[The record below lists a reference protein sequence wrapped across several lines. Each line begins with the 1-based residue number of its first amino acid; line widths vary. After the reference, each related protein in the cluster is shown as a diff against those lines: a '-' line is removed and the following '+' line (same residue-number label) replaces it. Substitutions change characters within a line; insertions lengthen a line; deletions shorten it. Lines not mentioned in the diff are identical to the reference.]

1 MAAEQSLR
9 LVGFSASPYV
19 ARARVALNLKRIDYE
34 FVVEEFGKKSQLL
47 IQSNPV
53 YKKVPVLIHRGNPIS
68 ESLVILHYI
77 DEVWAAAGPPILPAD
92 PYDRAT
98 ARFWAAYIDDKLPAQ
113 SSVLFNDQADE
124 AEKEEAKVKLVQV
137 LEPLEEAF
145 KKCSGGNR
153 FFGGDTIG
161 YIDIVLGSCL
171 GGLKAMEVISGIKLL
186 DEAKIP
192 RLVEWA
198 DCFCSSDAV
207 KGVIDVNEMVE
218 FVKLAR
224 SLFQGAANSTAN

>member
-1 MAAEQSLR
+1 MAAEQSLK
-9 LVGFSASPYV
+9 LVGFSGSPYV

-34 FVVEEFGKKSQLL
+34 FVVEEHGKKSELL
-47 IQSNPV
+47 IESNPV
-53 YKKVPVLIHRGNPIS
+53 YKKVPVLIHRGNPIC

-113 SSVLFNDQADE
+113 SSVLFIDQADE
-124 AEKEEAKVKLVQV
+124 AEKEEAKIKLVQV

-145 KKCSGGNR
+145 KKCSGGNS

-161 YIDIVLGSCL
+161 YIDIVLGSYL
-171 GGLKAMEVISGIKLL
+171 GGIKAVEVITGIKLL

-192 RLVEWA
+192 CLVEWA

-207 KGVIDVNEMVE
+207 KGVIDVDEMVE
-218 FVKLAR
+218 FIKLAR
-224 SLFQGAANSTAN
+224 SLRQGAANSPSN